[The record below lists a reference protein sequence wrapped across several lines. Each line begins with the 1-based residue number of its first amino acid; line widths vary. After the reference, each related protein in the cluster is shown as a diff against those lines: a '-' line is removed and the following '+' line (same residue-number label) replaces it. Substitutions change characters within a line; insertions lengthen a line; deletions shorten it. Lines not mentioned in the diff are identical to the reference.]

1 MTEMELK
8 SETLERIEKLIPK
21 YPEKR
26 SLVLPL
32 LHIIQEE
39 RGYICDSAM
48 EWIADKLEIQPMAV
62 LEVLTF
68 YPMFRRHPI
77 GKIHVKVCRTLPCA
91 LNGAYSLCE
100 KLQEKLGCGLG
111 ETSEDGNFTIEFVEC
126 IANCGT
132 GPVVHVDEDMYENVD
147 PENVDGFVEQL
158 NTLVAQKE
166 GN

>member
-1 MTEMELK
+1 MDLK
-8 SETLERIEKLIPK
+8 AETLERIERLIPR

-39 RGYICDSAM
+39 RGYICDSSM
-48 EWIADKLEIQPMAV
+48 EWVAQKLDIQPMAV

-68 YPMFRRHPI
+68 YPMFRRKPI

-100 KLQEKLGCGLG
+100 QLQKKLECKLG
-111 ETSEDGNFTIEFVEC
+111 ETSPDGNFTIEFVEC

-132 GPVVHVDEDMYENVD
+132 GPVVQVDETMHENVS
-147 PENVDGFVEQL
+147 PEKVDAFVEQL
-158 NTLVAQKE
+158 KAIAKQS
-166 GN
+166 

>member
-1 MTEMELK
+1 MELK
-8 SETLERIEKLIPK
+8 AETLERIDRLIPR

-48 EWIADKLEIQPMAV
+48 EWIADKLGIQPMAV

-68 YPMFRRHPI
+68 YPMFRRQAI

-100 KLQEKLGCGLG
+100 KLQEKLGCKLG

-126 IANCGT
+126 IADCGA
-132 GPVVHVDEDMYENVD
+132 GPVVQVDEKMYQNVN
-147 PENVDGFVEQL
+147 PEDVDGFVNEL
-158 NTLVAQKE
+158 KTLAGDKE
-166 GN
+166 N

>member
-1 MTEMELK
+1 MELK
-8 SETLERIEKLIPK
+8 PETLEKIEQLIPR

-39 RGYICDSAM
+39 RGYICDTAM
-48 EWIADKLEIQPMAV
+48 EWIADKLELQPMAI

-68 YPMFRRHPI
+68 YPMFRREPI

-91 LNGAYSLCE
+91 LNGAYSVCE
-100 KLQEKLGCGLG
+100 QLQEKLGCKLG
-111 ETSEDGNFTIEFVEC
+111 GTSEDGNYTIEFVEC

-132 GPVVHVDEDMYENVD
+132 GPVVQVDETMYENISPDSVD
-147 PENVDGFVEQL
+147 EFVGEL
-158 NTLVAQKE
+158 KKIAGDKTNEA
-166 GN
+166 

>member
-1 MTEMELK
+1 MELK
-8 SETLERIEKLIPK
+8 AETLERIDRLIPR

-39 RGYICDSAM
+39 RGYICDSSM
-48 EWIADKLEIQPMAV
+48 EWIAEKLGIQPMAV

-68 YPMFRRHPI
+68 YPMFRRSPI

-100 KLQEKLGCGLG
+100 KLQEKLGCKLG

-132 GPVVHVDEDMYENVD
+132 GPVVQVDEAMYENVN
-147 PENVDGFVEQL
+147 PEDVDSFIDEL
-158 NTLVAQKE
+158 KTLAGDKK
-166 GN
+166 N

>member
-1 MTEMELK
+1 MELK
-8 SETLERIEKLIPK
+8 PETLEKIEQLIPR

-39 RGYICDSAM
+39 RGYICDTAM
-48 EWIADKLEIQPMAV
+48 EWIADKLDLQPMAI

-68 YPMFRRHPI
+68 YPMFRREPI

-91 LNGAYSLCE
+91 LNGAYSVCE
-100 KLQEKLGCGLG
+100 QLQEKLGCKLG
-111 ETSEDGNFTIEFVEC
+111 GTSENGNYTIEFVEC

-132 GPVVHVDEDMYENVD
+132 GPVVQVDETMYENISPDSVD
-147 PENVDGFVEQL
+147 EFVGEL
-158 NTLVAQKE
+158 KKIAGDKTNEA
-166 GN
+166 

>member
-1 MTEMELK
+1 MELK
-8 SETLERIEKLIPK
+8 AETLERIDRLIPR

-39 RGYICDSAM
+39 RGYICDSAL
-48 EWIADKLEIQPMAV
+48 EWIAEKLDLQPMAI

-68 YPMFRRHPI
+68 YPMFRRKPI

-100 KLQEKLGCGLG
+100 QLQEKLGCKLG
-111 ETSEDGNFTIEFVEC
+111 ETSADGNFTIEFVEC

-132 GPVVHVDEDMYENVD
+132 GPVVQVDDDMYENLSPD
-147 PENVDGFVEQL
+147 KADAFVE
-158 NTLVAQKE
+158 TLKTLAADKS
-166 GN
+166 N